1 MKSILGGALAAQG
14 KYADA
19 EPFLIEGF
27 KSIDADPKAPK
38 KRRVDAPIALFR
50 CTNHRASRPTP
61 SLSAK
66 CAVLDPTIDRRRNN
80 LSRSSTPLPASIPTR
95 RTQ

>member
-38 KRRVDAPIALFR
+38 KRRVDALDRLIQMYESSGKPADAEPFR
-50 CTNHRASRPTP
+50 KMRGP
-61 SLSAK
+61 
-66 CAVLDPTIDRRRNN
+66 
-80 LSRSSTPLPASIPTR
+80 RSDH
-95 RTQ
+95 